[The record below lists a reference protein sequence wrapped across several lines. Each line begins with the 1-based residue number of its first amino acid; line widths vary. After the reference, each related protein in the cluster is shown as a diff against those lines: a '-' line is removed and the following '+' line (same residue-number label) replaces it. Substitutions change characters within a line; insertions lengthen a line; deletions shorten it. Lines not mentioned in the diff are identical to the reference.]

1 MISYAPQF
9 SPQPWTDFVDTVQA
23 GGSNGFNARFQA
35 IVNEFTTLSQVV
47 SAINTALQPPAPTA
61 QTQTLVPT
69 LASSAS
75 GAPWEQQIG
84 SVTVPTVGSPAT
96 GYQSAALGFMPVTL
110 PNGAVLQ
117 SLRVTGSSAGGS
129 LIVTLYAQPLTGG
142 ALQPVLVASAIL
154 PTAAPA
160 APFDIPPTPQNGAA
174 VVDNST
180 NKYFIL
186 AQLTNGN
193 IALAGL
199 GTSLN
204 AFQIRYTAS

>member
-1 MISYAPQF
+1 MVSYTPQF
-9 SPQPWTDFVDTVQA
+9 NPQPWVDFVDVVQA
-23 GGSNGFNARFQA
+23 AGSNGFNSRFQA
-35 IVNEFTTLSQVV
+35 IVAEFVTLSQVV
-47 SAINTALQPPAPTA
+47 SAINTALQPPAPTP
-61 QTQTLVPT
+61 QTQTLAPT
-69 LASSAS
+69 LAASPS
-75 GAPWEQQIG
+75 GAPWQQQIG
-84 SVTVPTVGSPAT
+84 SVTVPTVGTPTT
-96 GYQSAALGFMPVTL
+96 GYQSAALGFMPVAL
-110 PNGAVLQ
+110 PNGAILH

-129 LIVTLYAQPLTGG
+129 LIVTLYGQPLTGG
-142 ALQPVLVASAIL
+142 VLQPVLVASAIL

-199 GTSLN
+199 GTSLD
-204 AFQIRYTAS
+204 AFQIGYSAN

>member
-1 MISYAPQF
+1 M
-9 SPQPWTDFVDTVQA
+9 
-23 GGSNGFNARFQA
+23 
-35 IVNEFTTLSQVV
+35 
-47 SAINTALQPPAPTA
+47 SAI
-61 QTQTLVPT
+61 
-69 LASSAS
+69 
-75 GAPWEQQIG
+75 QIG

-96 GYQSAALGFMPVTL
+96 GYKSAALGFMPATL
-110 PNGAVLQ
+110 PNGVVLQ

-129 LIVTLYAQPLTGG
+129 LIVTPYAQPLTGG

-186 AQLTNGN
+186 AQLTSGN

-204 AFQIRYTAS
+204 AFQIGYTAS